1 MNDQPSLYYVLQS
14 RKFWATLIG
23 LILMV
28 VTAIANKQPID
39 VNTLVNGIVVLVGIY
54 VGATALEDGLTKHN
68 AGQTTVST
76 PSSNVDI
83 STSDTP
89 AKPTVT
95 DQGLL

>member
-1 MNDQPSLYYVLQS
+1 MNDKPSILYVLQS
-14 RKFWATLIG
+14 RKWWSAVIG
-23 LILMV
+23 LILILVTAWNQHPFPTDAV
-28 VTAIANKQPID
+28 VTA
-39 VNTLVNGIVVLVGIY
+39 VMGVVAAYMASV
-54 VGATALEDGLTKHN
+54 ALEDGLTKHN

-95 DQGLL
+95 NQGLL